1 MQTGSTSPNPVTLVT
16 ISINRRLSVL
26 SAQEIT
32 SENHSFV
39 MDVFLLLIAEFA
51 SICTWLLQLINGV
64 MKTFCHLF
72 QSQVLAV
79 IDWEA
84 ASWGHPF
91 EDLAYFCFPYHF
103 PEEID
108 VIPGFKIG
116 RSMSV
121 T

>member
-1 MQTGSTSPNPVTLVT
+1 M
-16 ISINRRLSVL
+16 
-26 SAQEIT
+26 
-32 SENHSFV
+32 
-39 MDVFLLLIAEFA
+39 
-51 SICTWLLQLINGV
+51 
-64 MKTFCHLF
+64 
-72 QSQVLAV
+72 

-116 RSMSV
+116 RSMPV
-121 T
+121 A